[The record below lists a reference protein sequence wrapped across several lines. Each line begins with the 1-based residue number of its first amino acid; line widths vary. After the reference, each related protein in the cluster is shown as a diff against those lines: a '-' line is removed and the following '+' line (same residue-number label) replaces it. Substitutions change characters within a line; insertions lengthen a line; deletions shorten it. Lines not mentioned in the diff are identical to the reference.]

1 MITVKTVWATCSTLC
16 RNVGTHSQVDSTQKP
31 VWRRKFK
38 LCRRLPNSFKPPQ
51 RSHNLLYYSCY
62 RGVNKNGQRL
72 IKHVDLDKSQHLYTV
87 DYFCS
92 TDAPKTKDWTVEV
105 RPRRDKQ
112 IGGNG
117 SSLTTVCV
125 FHMPQKHPL
134 TLYSNRL

>member
-1 MITVKTVWATCSTLC
+1 M
-16 RNVGTHSQVDSTQKP
+16 
-31 VWRRKFK
+31 
-38 LCRRLPNSFKPPQ
+38 
-51 RSHNLLYYSCY
+51 
-62 RGVNKNGQRL
+62 

-117 SSLTTVCV
+117 SSLTTLSHASKTSSNIV
-125 FHMPQKHPL
+125 FKQAVMI
-134 TLYSNRL
+134 